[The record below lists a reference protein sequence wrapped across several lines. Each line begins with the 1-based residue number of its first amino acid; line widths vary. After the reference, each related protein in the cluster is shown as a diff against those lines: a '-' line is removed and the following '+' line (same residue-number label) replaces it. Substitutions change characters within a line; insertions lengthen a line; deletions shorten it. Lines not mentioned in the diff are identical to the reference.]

1 MTFTQLISPE
11 GLIHQIFTEDSFVQ
25 EAGLGSA
32 GTLEMNKRASSLPE
46 AYNLVKISDLRDRL
60 SVGTED
66 RRMVEAVL
74 GNHGC

>member
-1 MTFTQLISPE
+1 LTFTQLISPE

-46 AYNLVKISDLRDRL
+46 AYNLVKIK
-60 SVGTED
+60 
-66 RRMVEAVL
+66 
-74 GNHGC
+74 